1 MDQFAEGHAFGTSY
15 LPIKKT
21 LKKRLVVLGRL
32 TAKLR
37 DLDFFECPKH
47 MPSVG
52 IAWCGSIDMPVD
64 LSKSNAQMYPE
75 GIKRSLASLEQRDD
89 KDPLG

>member
-21 LKKRLVVLGRL
+21 LKKRLAVLGRI
-32 TAKLR
+32 TEKWR
-37 DLDFFECPKH
+37 DLDFWNDPKH

-52 IAWCGSIDMPVD
+52 IAWCRYIDMPVI
-64 LSKSNAQMYPE
+64 KAIRRCSNPE
-75 GIKRSLASLEQRDD
+75 GIAAS
-89 KDPLG
+89 